1 MYLTI
6 NFSPFVL
13 QETPRLYVLQVSV
26 LTPGMTGH
34 EEVPPC
40 FFFFFFNAL
49 YVLNTPSR
57 GSCCAITYK
66 LTYSTASKISGTNIC
81 IMTIIRAFYYK
92 LMQKMIQTWPSL
104 TLSRIFSQSNSLQ
117 GY

>member
-13 QETPRLYVLQVSV
+13 QETARLYVLQVSV

-40 FFFFFFNAL
+40 FFFFNAL